1 MYCTSLS
8 PEKAYLATATDLHV
22 QSANNIQGFLK
33 GLTLLAGY
41 STVDTKY
48 NTCNA
53 THIYLIV

>member
-8 PEKAYLATATDLHV
+8 PEKAYLEYPATDLHV

-53 THIYLIV
+53 THI